1 MAQLPVYVINLD
13 RRPDRWAAISADL
26 KRIGLEAE
34 RVPAV
39 DVRTVTDEELGAR
52 VDLETP
58 LVRMGRGSQATILS
72 HMRAFER
79 LLDGAGPAALFL
91 QDDAELASDLPVF
104 LESLDWWPDGA
115 GIVQMEAHRRVR
127 RRYFSPECAPRH
139 RGRQFRRISMW
150 GPSAAGFM
158 VRRHAART
166 ILARCVGARMS
177 IDHLLFNLRISRLAR
192 ELQPVQVL
200 PGLVRQ
206 RRADTSSDI
215 RPWKN
220 EVRLPVRARLRRHCM
235 SAPRKAIVVGAWL
248 AGYGARVPVEFAD
261 HAE

>member
-1 MAQLPVYVINLD
+1 MAQLPVFVINLD
-13 RRPDRWAAISADL
+13 RRPDRWEAISADL
-26 KRIGLEAE
+26 ERMGLKAE

-39 DVRTVTDEELGAR
+39 DARTVTDEELGER
-52 VDLETP
+52 IDLETQ

-79 LLDGAGPAALFL
+79 LLDGTSPAALFL

-115 GIVQMEAHRRVR
+115 GVVQLEAHHRVR
-127 RRYFSPECAPRH
+127 SRYFSSECAPRH
-139 RGRQFRRISMW
+139 RGRQFRRISVW

-166 ILARCVGARMS
+166 ILARCTGVQMS

-206 RRADTSSDI
+206 REVDTSSDI

-220 EVRLPVRARLRRHCM
+220 ETRIPVRARLRRHCM
-235 SAPRKAIVVGAWL
+235 SVPRKALVFGAWL
-248 AGYGARVPVEFAD
+248 AGYVARGFRSNSPTM
-261 HAE
+261 